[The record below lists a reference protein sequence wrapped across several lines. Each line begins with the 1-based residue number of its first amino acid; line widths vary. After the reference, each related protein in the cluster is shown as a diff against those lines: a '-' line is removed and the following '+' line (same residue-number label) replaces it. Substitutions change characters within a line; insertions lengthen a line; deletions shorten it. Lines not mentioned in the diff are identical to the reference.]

1 MIDKKIYY
9 CWFGDAEMSELDKK
23 CMETWK
29 RFCPDYEII
38 KISEE
43 NYDYKSNPYALQ
55 GYENKD
61 WSAVTN
67 AARLDFL
74 LNQGGGFYL
83 DTDVRLFK
91 SLEELRVYDGGFIT
105 EFESGQPDSGILG
118 CGADGC
124 DYYKVVFDNL
134 VPGTILHKEF
144 IKEMYK
150 RYDIHGEKITTYDDG
165 FTVLGEE
172 FFPTV
177 RTGLFTGETVG
188 IHYFENTWMNIKRE
202 VTDGFH
208 PFPRVRVRV
217 AGGNIIHQDKN
228 AEVDFTNKNLLKK
241 WTESEMLGKTLYFFN
256 PKVVKLITRDFEA
269 ERINYDHFLPLKT
282 TITPSG
288 MIVRYIDE

>member
-23 CMETWK
+23 CIETWK
-29 RFCPDYEII
+29 HFCPDYELI

-91 SLEELRVYDGGFIT
+91 SLEELRIYDGGFIT

-124 DYYKVVFDNL
+124 DYYKVVFNNL
-134 VPGTILHKEF
+134 VSGTILHKEF

-150 RYDIHGEKITTYDDG
+150 RYDIHGEKIRTYDDG

-177 RTGLFTGETVG
+177 RTGLFTGETIG
-188 IHYFENTWMNIKRE
+188 IHYFENTWMNIKRK
-202 VTDGFH
+202 VTDGFY

-217 AGGNIIHQDKN
+217 GGGNIIHQDKN
-228 AEVDFTNKNLLKK
+228 AEIELVSKNLLKN
-241 WTESEMLGKTLYFFN
+241 WSDTEMLGKTLYFFN

-269 ERINYDHFLPLKT
+269 ERINYDHFLPQKT

>member
-29 RFCPDYEII
+29 HFCPDYEII

-124 DYYKVVFDNL
+124 DYYNVVFDNL

-177 RTGLFTGETVG
+177 RTGLFTGETIG

-269 ERINYDHFLPLKT
+269 ERINYDHFLPQKT